1 MNLQK
6 KYTKDP
12 NIVFRK
18 VVDECILVPIKQ
30 KADELDS
37 IFTLNNVGSRIW
49 ELIDGEKSVTDIRE
63 ILIDEYEVT
72 TKEAEADLQD
82 FIGKLE
88 QIGAVRAE

>member
-18 VVDECILVPIKQ
+18 VVDECILVPVKQ

-37 IFTLNNVGSRIW
+37 IFTLNTVGSRIW
-49 ELIDGEKSVTDIRE
+49 ELIDGEKSITDIKE
-63 ILIDEYEVT
+63 ILINEYEVT
-72 TKEAEADLQD
+72 TEEAEADLKE
-82 FIGKLE
+82 FIKKLE

>member
-72 TKEAEADLQD
+72 TKEAEADLQE

>member
-18 VVDECILVPIKQ
+18 VVDECILVPVKQ

-49 ELIDGEKSVTDIRE
+49 ELIDGEKSVTDISE
-63 ILIDEYEVT
+63 ILINEYEVT
-72 TKEAEADLQD
+72 NEEAETDLKE
-82 FIGKLE
+82 FFEKLE

>member
-18 VVDECILVPIKQ
+18 IVNECILVPVKQ

-49 ELIDGEKSVTDIRE
+49 DLIDGDKSITDIRE
-63 ILIDEYEVT
+63 ILISEYEVT
-72 TKEAEADLQD
+72 TEEAESDLKE
-82 FIGKLE
+82 FIEKLE
-88 QIGAVRAE
+88 QIGAVRAA

>member
-6 KYTKDP
+6 KYKKNP

-63 ILIDEYEVT
+63 ILIGEYEVI
-72 TKEAEADLQD
+72 TKEAEADLQE

>member
-18 VVDECILVPIKQ
+18 VVDECILVPVKQ

-37 IFTLNNVGSRIW
+37 IFTLNTVGSRIW
-49 ELIDGEKSVTDIRE
+49 ELIDGEKSITDIKE
-63 ILIDEYEVT
+63 ILINEYEVT
-72 TKEAEADLQD
+72 NEEAEADLKE
-82 FIGKLE
+82 FIEKLE